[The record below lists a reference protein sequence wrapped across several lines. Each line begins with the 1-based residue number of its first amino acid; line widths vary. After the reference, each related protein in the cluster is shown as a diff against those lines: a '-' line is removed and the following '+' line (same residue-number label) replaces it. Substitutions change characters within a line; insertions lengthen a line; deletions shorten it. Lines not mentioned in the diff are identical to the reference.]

1 MASKTVAATPKR
13 RAARRDRKPA
23 TPAGDNGRK
32 AETMRLYGD
41 KALKRL
47 AWLMENAD
55 SEPAQVAAA
64 KELLD
69 RVAGRPAAT
78 GDGDARA
85 GLDDVVARLRAM
97 RPGKRDG

>member
-1 MASKTVAATPKR
+1 MLYLQAFDFQAGTRVPY
-13 RAARRDRKPA
+13 RDL
-23 TPAGDNGRK
+23 DYD
-32 AETMRLYGD
+32 RLE
-41 KALKRL
+41 

-69 RVAGRPAAT
+69 RVAGRPAAP